1 MLVMLFGRVSLIEDN
16 HSGYS
21 LYVVPKVIKSIKNV
35 RANLKKEEKSISKN
49 TKMLIPILVGEYN
62 INRYELSK
70 LCKNDAILKI
80 NINSVLFTFWSF
92 NKIKC
97 DVNSFYQQIYD
108 IQLRLQLVLKKT
120 EMNYPLGFDKLLK
133 KNIINYKGFAAVRK
147 YQIIEEEI
155 EE

>member
-70 LCKNDAILKI
+70 LCKNDTILKN

-92 NKIKC
+92 DKIKC
-97 DVNSFYQQIYD
+97 DINSFYQKIYD
-108 IQLRLQLVLKKT
+108 IQLRLQFVLKKV
-120 EMNYPLGFDKLLK
+120 EMNYPLGFDTFLK
-133 KNIINYKGFAAVRK
+133 KNLIIHKGFSKVRK
-147 YQIIEEEI
+147 YQVIEEEI
-155 EE
+155 IE

>member
-70 LCKNDAILKI
+70 LCKNDTILKN

-92 NKIKC
+92 DKIKC
-97 DVNSFYQQIYD
+97 DINSFYQKIYD
-108 IQLRLQLVLKKT
+108 IQLRLQFVLKKV
-120 EMNYPLGFDKLLK
+120 EMNYPLGFDTFLK
-133 KNIINYKGFAAVRK
+133 KNLIIHKGFIKVRK
-147 YQIIEEEI
+147 YQVIEEEI
-155 EE
+155 IE